1 MRFLVFGAGALGQA
15 LGCMLAVAGHHVDL
29 ILRRRFIDALK
40 KDGLR
45 VSGIFGD
52 YVATPAM
59 LGLRENAS
67 GVEGRYDF
75 VVITT
80 KAYDTGRAIAAIA
93 SLPDCSCPVVSMQNG
108 CGNVEQVL
116 ERFGLE
122 RSLGAR
128 VITGFEIAAPGH
140 IRITVS
146 ADAVH
151 LGAAVGGPIP
161 EAAEIL
167 AGAIAGAGLPC
178 CAVADIHQDLFAK
191 LLYNCALNPLGA
203 ILGVHYGALAE
214 NEETKA
220 IMDKVIDE
228 TFAVIQGIG
237 GKTPWPD
244 ANSYKELFYDRLLP
258 ITSQHRPSMLQ
269 DLENH
274 KPTEVEALLGYVSK
288 KGRAVAVPTPTC
300 DLLAGLVRFK
310 ESQAP
315 SCPFLE
321 S

>member
-29 ILRRRFIDALK
+29 VLRRRFIDALK
-40 KDGLR
+40 KEGLR

-52 YVATPAM
+52 YTATSAM
-59 LGLRENAS
+59 LGLLEDVS
-67 GVEGRYDF
+67 GADGCYDF
-75 VVITT
+75 ILITT

-93 SLPDCSCPVVSMQNG
+93 SLPGCRCPVVSMQNG

-116 ERFGLE
+116 EHFGRE

-128 VITGFEIAAPGH
+128 VITGFEITAPGQ

-151 LGAAVGGPIP
+151 LGSAVAGAIP
-161 EAAEIL
+161 ETAEIL

-178 CAVADIHQDLFAK
+178 RAVADIHQDLYAK

-214 NEETKA
+214 NDETKA

-244 ANSYKELFYDRLLP
+244 ADSYKELFYDRLLP
-258 ITSQHRPSMLQ
+258 ITFKHRPSMLQ
-269 DLENH
+269 DLENN
-274 KPTEVEALLGYVSK
+274 KPTEVEALLGFVST
-288 KGRAVAVPTPTC
+288 KGRLAVVPTPTC

-310 ESQAP
+310 ESLAR
-315 SCPFLE
+315 S
-321 S
+321 